1 MRDRAQQG
9 KPSCY
14 CANRDG
20 SPRWSSP
27 VRKLG
32 KSHRADHR
40 PIGAHA
46 GCFSEEAA
54 CAARSRV
61 RVHMKSNT
69 HSDSFAWHR
78 RMNPQMPWSQ
88 WWSLPFVCPVG
99 WQTTQPETVRS
110 VRDNGTRAVCQ
121 SLSPGAVEHAL
132 GQNSGKARSDR
143 SEDCRWAQIHRH
155 LCLRKAELPAPTCS
169 IREDHPLSGLP
180 GKASQD
186 PGVLYTGGHEPLG
199 WHTTPSAQAAGMLS
213 ILSNHRKIKVFM
225 HASKGQLVFPVD
237 VGPIYKLRTVP
248 WMQAQA
254 GWPNIDPLWICV
266 PHITVTLNKQ
276 QRFVHPW
283 TAFWLWSMPGESPF
297 TVAFQII
304 CTITHIYDHFILE
317 IESGIKEQHHSTQ
330 INIIDERTIGAH
342 SKLLHSNFSDL
353 RCFLAY
359 SSTSCYSLTPP
370 CHRMLAL
377 LSWLEQDT
385 TNSMPSWSMPQPPNL
400 IRLTMIGDQI
410 VQKWT
415 SVPTKKVKWQIF
427 QIDIQT
433 RRWFLFPKICFQN
446 LGERTPSKKGRKRN
460 V

>member
-1 MRDRAQQG
+1 MSAEPPPPVPPQSG
-9 KPSCY
+9 TPGTNLLHKG
-14 CANRDG
+14 G
-20 SPRWSSP
+20 SPTLWSP
-27 VRKLG
+27 RKG
-32 KSHRADHR
+32 FPGSR
-40 PIGAHA
+40 GALHGWLWTTGLPHHSRRA
-46 GCFSEEAA
+46 GCRDAVHFVQPQKNKSVHA
-54 CAARSRV
+54 CIQRTIGVPSWCC
-61 RVHMKSNT
+61 SN
-69 HSDSFAWHR
+69 SQIKDS
-78 RMNPQMPWSQ
+78 
-88 WWSLPFVCPVG
+88 
-99 WQTTQPETVRS
+99 
-110 VRDNGTRAVCQ
+110 
-121 SLSPGAVEHAL
+121 
-132 GQNSGKARSDR
+132 
-143 SEDCRWAQIHRH
+143 
-155 LCLRKAELPAPTCS
+155 
-169 IREDHPLSGLP
+169 
-180 GKASQD
+180 
-186 PGVLYTGGHEPLG
+186 
-199 WHTTPSAQAAGMLS
+199 
-213 ILSNHRKIKVFM
+213 
-225 HASKGQLVFPVD
+225 
-237 VGPIYKLRTVP
+237 P
-248 WMQAQA
+248 WMQAHA
-254 GWPNIDPLWICV
+254 GWPNVDPLWICV
-266 PHITVTLNKQ
+266 PHIPVTLNKQ
-276 QRFVHPW
+276 QRLVHPW

-297 TVAFQII
+297 TVTFQII